1 MTVARLLRPS
11 RAACLGLLL
20 GAACAGPAVA
30 EDARRWIH
38 DELRV
43 DMRTGPSF
51 QNRIIDFLASGTPIT
66 VLEANDDGWIRIR
79 AKGEEGWIQEQ
90 YTTGTPIAADRLAA
104 AERRLAEVRAERER
118 LAAALEEIRGEAGNL
133 GTAYEEA
140 SAEVARLNAELERIR
155 RTSAEA
161 LETAAAL
168 DALQDEAAAMRA
180 RMEDLASENVRLAG
194 DNRAAGIKWG
204 VAAVLAG
211 ALLAWIAASVGGR
224 RKRSDWV

>member
-1 MTVARLLRPS
+1 MVPSLFLRRPAAALLFLVA
-11 RAACLGLLL
+11 CG
-20 GAACAGPAVA
+20 AGPSSAQEA
-30 EDARRWIH
+30 QRWIH

-51 QNRIIDFLASGTPIT
+51 QNRIIEFLPSGTPLT
-66 VLEANDDGWIRIR
+66 VLEENDDGWLRIR
-79 AKGEEGWIQEQ
+79 ARGEEGWIQGQ
-90 YTTGTPIAADRLAA
+90 YTTGTPIAADRLAI
-104 AERRLAEVRAERER
+104 AERRLAEVRTERDR
-118 LAAALEEIRGEAGNL
+118 LSATLEELRGEAGDL

-168 DALQDEAAAMRA
+168 DALQDEATAMRA
-180 RMEDLASENVRLAG
+180 RMEDLAKENVRLAG

>member
-1 MTVARLLRPS
+1 MVPS
-11 RAACLGLLL
+11 RSLRRPAAACLLLF
-20 GAACAGPAVA
+20 ACGAGPASA
-30 EDARRWIH
+30 QEAQRWIH

-51 QNRIIDFLASGTPIT
+51 QNRIIDFLPSGTSLT
-66 VLEANDDGWIRIR
+66 VLEENDDGWIRVR
-79 AKGEEGWIQEQ
+79 ARGEEGWIQGQ
-90 YTTGTPIAADRLAA
+90 YTTGTPIAADRLAI
-104 AERRLAEVRAERER
+104 AERRLAEVRAERDR
-118 LAAALEEIRGEAGNL
+118 LSATLEELRGEAGNL
-133 GTAYEEA
+133 GSAYEEA

-168 DALQDEAAAMRA
+168 EALQEEATAMRA
-180 RMEDLASENVRLAG
+180 RMEDLSNENVRLAG

-204 VAAVLAG
+204 AAAVLAG

>member
-1 MTVARLLRPS
+1 MVPFPSLRRPA
-11 RAACLGLLL
+11 AACVLLIVC
-20 GAACAGPAVA
+20 GAGPAPA
-30 EDARRWIH
+30 QEAQRWIH

-51 QNRIIDFLASGTPIT
+51 QNRIIEFLPSGTPLT
-66 VLEANDDGWIRIR
+66 VLEENDDGWIRVR
-79 AKGEEGWIQEQ
+79 ARGEEGWIQGQ
-90 YTTGTPIAADRLAA
+90 YTTGTPIAADRLAL
-104 AERRLAEVRAERER
+104 AERQLEEVRAERDR
-118 LAAALEEIRGEAGNL
+118 LSATLRELRGEAGEL

-168 DALQDEAAAMRA
+168 AALQDEATAMRA
-180 RMEDLASENVRLAG
+180 RMEDLSDENVRLAG

-204 VAAVLAG
+204 AAAVLAG